1 MSIDSPDTFRR
12 FLSRK
17 STEIVLDFTN
27 RISHNWN
34 TSWINGSSQS
44 VHAHR
49 FRTKLASSAWL
60 WSVLLS
66 RLWAFLLGHSLLWL
80 LGSCRILASP
90 SALLLNLSY
99 HFAEMQSNDVN
110 TSVGVHVYWS
120 VGTRARGAI
129 APCSSPSHAQR
140 IVLLILGAMCDS
152 DANWATFVVHITYP
166 PLR

>member
-1 MSIDSPDTFRR
+1 
-12 FLSRK
+12 
-17 STEIVLDFTN
+17 
-27 RISHNWN
+27 
-34 TSWINGSSQS
+34 
-44 VHAHR
+44 
-49 FRTKLASSAWL
+49 
-60 WSVLLS
+60 
-66 RLWAFLLGHSLLWL
+66 
-80 LGSCRILASP
+80 
-90 SALLLNLSY
+90 
-99 HFAEMQSNDVN
+99 MQSNDVN